1 MLATFLMAL
10 TTTVCSQT
18 ADVRD
23 IPCEVSSPRANS
35 TQLNS
40 NNLTLSPP
48 PDGCVLLKNDHVL
61 FGQARQIGEYVIVLS
76 RQGGEIRLP
85 REQVACWAPS
95 IRNLYQFR
103 VDHQQP
109 GDLNTHLADASWCLR
124 YDLFDLAAT
133 ELRAAY
139 AIDATSPEARRIEQR
154 LERRISQEHNRITQE
169 HNRITQEHTRPKENH
184 STTGPP
190 QVAQLQFESPV
201 IEHASNPIEGRPLQ
215 LFASQIQPMLINR
228 CSNCHSH
235 RLAGQT
241 KVQWRIFAP
250 PSGTRASAEFTRSNL
265 GATLPYLDN
274 DNPAD
279 SPLLKYA
286 TTKHGGEEAPLGL
299 RNAKAINGLQR
310 WVEMAAIALNTATA
324 SPASAN
330 KTTTNNEAIFSPVA
344 APQSVSAPQSMD
356 SGLTSVSTMWEN
368 EGNTPDQ
375 LEPQDVLSSGPSRLP
390 IVENPF
396 DPDLFNRRFHMK
408 TDGRP

>member
-1 MLATFLMAL
+1 MGSLNQRIAMLATVLMAL

-18 ADVRD
+18 ADVGD
-23 IPCEVSSPRANS
+23 TPHEVSSPRSNS
-35 TQLNS
+35 TRSNS
-40 NNLTLSPP
+40 PNLAPSPP

-61 FGQARQIGEYVIVLS
+61 FGQARQLGEYVIVRS
-76 RQGGEIRLP
+76 RKGGEIRLR

-124 YDLFDLAAT
+124 YDLFDLAAA

-154 LERRISQEHNRITQE
+154 LDRRISQDR
-169 HNRITQEHTRPKENH
+169 TRPKENH
-184 STTGPP
+184 STAEPP
-190 QVAQLQFESPV
+190 QIAPVQFESPV
-201 IEHASNPIEGRPLQ
+201 IENASKSIEGRPLQ
-215 LFASQIQPMLINR
+215 LFASQIQPMLVNR

-235 RLAGQT
+235 RLADQT
-241 KVQWRIFAP
+241 NVKWRIFAP
-250 PSGTRASAEFTRSNL
+250 PSGTRASAEFTRFNL
-265 GATLPYLDN
+265 DATLPYLDN

-286 TTKHGGEEAPLGL
+286 TTKHGGGEAPLGL
-299 RNAKAINGLQR
+299 RNAKAVNGLQR
-310 WVEMAAIALNTATA
+310 WVGMTAGALNAETA
-324 SPASAN
+324 SLESAN
-330 KTTTNNEAIFSPVA
+330 KTTTNEAAFSPVSTPQSVA
-344 APQSVSAPQSMD
+344 APQSTD
-356 SGLTSVSTMWEN
+356 SELTSGSTMQEN
-368 EGNTPDQ
+368 EGNTSDQ
-375 LEPQDVLSSGPSRLP
+375 VEPQDVSSTGPSRLP

>member
-1 MLATFLMAL
+1 MGSLNQRIAMLATFLMAL
-10 TTTVCSQT
+10 NTTVCSQT
-18 ADVRD
+18 AIVGD
-23 IPCEVSSPRANS
+23 IPHEVSSPRSNS
-35 TQLNS
+35 TQSNS
-40 NNLTLSPP
+40 TNLTPSPP

-61 FGQARQIGEYVIVLS
+61 FGQARQLGEYVIVRS

-103 VDHQQP
+103 VDHRQS
-109 GDLNTHLADASWCLR
+109 GDLNTHLSDASWCLR
-124 YDLFDLAAT
+124 YDLFDLAAA

-154 LERRISQEHNRITQE
+154 LDRRISQGRSG
-169 HNRITQEHTRPKENH
+169 PKENQ
-184 STTGPP
+184 STAGPP
-190 QVAQLQFESPV
+190 QVAPVQFESPV
-201 IEHASNPIEGRPLQ
+201 IENASKSIEGRPLQ
-215 LFASQIQPMLINR
+215 LFASQIQPMLVNR

-235 RLAGQT
+235 RLADQT
-241 KVQWRIFAP
+241 NVKWRIFAP

-265 GATLPYLDN
+265 DATLPYLDN
-274 DNPAD
+274 GNPAE

-286 TTKHGGEEAPLGL
+286 TTKHGGGEAPLGL
-299 RNAKAINGLQR
+299 RNAKAVNGLQR
-310 WVEMAAIALNTATA
+310 WVGMTAVALNAETA

-330 KTTTNNEAIFSPVA
+330 KTTTNEAAFSP
-344 APQSVSAPQSMD
+344 VSAPQSVATPR
-356 SGLTSVSTMWEN
+356 STYSELTSVSTIQEN

-375 LEPQDVLSSGPSRLP
+375 VEPQDVSSSGPSRLP